1 MTDPNDHVAKALK
14 HLRKSRNWSLD
25 VTAGH
30 TGVSKAMLGQIER
43 GESYPTTATLWKIA
57 TGFEVSISSLIEAVP
72 EEPTETLLRD
82 AKNIRQNRSADGLA
96 VAPLFPFEQRLG
108 FEYMELS
115 FRAGYERLSDPHEP
129 GVIEFITVISGKLEI
144 LADENWHVLEVGQ
157 SLRFRGDHPHG
168 YRNRGRET
176 AVVMTIIHYPR
187 RP

>member
-1 MTDPNDHVAKALK
+1 MSDPNDHVANALK
-14 HLRKSRNWSLD
+14 HLRKSRKWSLD
-25 VTAGH
+25 VTARH

-57 TGFEVSISSLIEAVP
+57 TGFEVSISSLIE
-72 EEPTETLLRD
+72 EISEGPTETLVRT
-82 AKNIRQNRSADGLA
+82 ANSIRQNKSADGLA

-115 FRAGYERLSDPHEP
+115 FRPDYERLSDPHEP
-129 GVIEFITVISGKLEI
+129 GVIEIITVIAGKLEI
-144 LADENWHVLEVGQ
+144 LADETWRELEVGQ
-157 SLRFRGDHPHG
+157 SIRFRGDRPHG
-168 YRNRGRET
+168 YRNKGLDT